1 MKSEIPFL
9 FCGPVPL
16 KAKHNTLKTVIV
28 PVFAIALLLG
38 ACSKEKI
45 SNIPADTC
53 STQVDNPS
61 GRTYSSDSVVAVMY
75 SKKNCGIIPLSSKNY
90 WVYEDSI
97 FNDGVLASVQFD
109 TLRFT
114 STYQSL
120 SDKLIW
126 WQANIQV
133 GLPTMV
139 YANDS
144 SVFSMSE
151 RMFTPNTIDAKKDLG
166 LFEGDSL
173 RYLTSFDDAAAQG
186 RSVKMSTPVKTPA
199 ATFND
204 CILYEKNARNYR
216 KDQVYFKP
224 GLGVIRYTQE
234 KAPMGTRTLKVQQV
248 STLVAF
254 HIE

>member
-1 MKSEIPFL
+1 MKYGNPTL

-16 KAKHNTLKTVIV
+16 KTKHNTLKALIL
-28 PVFAIALLLG
+28 PVLFASLLFG
-38 ACSKEKI
+38 ACAKEKI

-53 STQVDNPS
+53 FSQIDNPS

-75 SKKNCGIIPLSSKNY
+75 AKKNCGIIPLSSKNY

-97 FNDGVLASVQFD
+97 FNDGILASVQYD

-120 SDKLIW
+120 SDNLIW

-133 GLPTMV
+133 GLPSMV

-144 SVFSMSE
+144 SLFSISE

-186 RSVKMSTPVKTPA
+186 RSVKMQSPVKTPA

-204 CILYEKNARNYR
+204 WILYEKNARNYR

-224 GLGVIRYTQE
+224 GVGVIRYTQE
-234 KAPMGTRTLKVQQV
+234 KAPMGTRTLKLQQV

-254 HIE
+254 HFE